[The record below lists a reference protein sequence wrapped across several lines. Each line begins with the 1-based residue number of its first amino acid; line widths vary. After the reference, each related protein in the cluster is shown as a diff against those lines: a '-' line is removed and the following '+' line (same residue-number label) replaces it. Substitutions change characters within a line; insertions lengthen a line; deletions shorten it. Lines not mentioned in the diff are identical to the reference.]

1 MSGYSNGA
9 TLDFGQAYRKAADY
23 CAIQDRCISE
33 MRLKFISWNTDR
45 SFTNAIIS
53 KLVDEGFIDEK
64 RFALNYAGGKFR
76 IKGWGKIKIAAGLRA
91 RNIPATLI
99 QQALSTFEIDEY
111 TTFLNKLLQKKLKQ
125 LGGDTPENRQKAAF
139 FAASRGFE
147 QGLIAAQLRDIEMSD
162 QEIGFVDDLR

>member
-9 TLDFGQAYRKAADY
+9 ALDFGQAYRKAADY

-33 MRLKFISWNTDR
+33 MRLKFISWNIDR

-53 KLVDEGFIDEK
+53 KLVAEGFIDEK

-76 IKGWGKIKIAAGLRA
+76 IKGWGRIKIAAGLRA
-91 RNIPATLI
+91 RNIPGTLI
-99 QQALSTFEIDEY
+99 QQALSTFQIDEY
-111 TTFLNKLLQKKLKQ
+111 TLLLNKLLLKKLRQ
-125 LGGDTPENRQKAAF
+125 LGGDTPENRQKATF

-147 QGLIAAQLRDIEMSD
+147 QGLIAAQLRDIKMSD
-162 QEIGFVDDLR
+162 QETGLVDDLR